1 MTLHDAEIDL
11 QTRPDQAC
19 FGLYRTA
26 VPFES
31 EFLLIDRRRGQQSR
45 FDSSFEPVR
54 GVWADITDV
63 GCTLAFP
70 SRALCFPIAKGD
82 EDDYFLLSW
91 IIVPVFFPAYAS
103 ERFRF
108 ISAFHCFFVLSFLI

>member
-45 FDSSFEPVR
+45 FNPSFEPVR

-70 SRALCFPIAKGD
+70 SRALCFPIAKG
-82 EDDYFLLSW
+82 FNTIRNLL
-91 IIVPVFFPAYAS
+91 AN
-103 ERFRF
+103 
-108 ISAFHCFFVLSFLI
+108 SFLGLFTCFCNFAWLN